1 MLSSKPNPIKL
12 AISELPPW
20 LKKGKL
26 RPVLGSKP
34 DTTPKFKKA

>member
-1 MLSSKPNPIKL
+1 MPIEQKL
-12 AISELPPW
+12 AIKDEPPW

-26 RPVLGSKP
+26 RPVLGSNP